1 MNYDLNFLVWVA
13 SSSSYLTEF
22 LERGGDSR
30 EEVHL
35 GNRDDSKLAI
45 RPRRRNCSRLA

>member
-13 SSSSYLTEF
+13 SYLTEF
-22 LERGGDSR
+22 LERDGDCG

-35 GNRDDSKLAI
+35 GNGDDSKLPI
-45 RPRRRNCSRLA
+45 RPRRNCSRLA